1 MLLLGPGQIVLSLGG
16 KAPLQDFPKK
26 FRTYVSVKV
35 WSKRWS
41 ALRREAVGRRNY
53 NARPPAEPAAHV
65 GLVLEETTSSIPS
78 LLVVRTNIEACGTLR
93 VVPALSW
100 KGVLMDKDRIKSTA
114 QQAKG
119 AIKETVGEV
128 TGDAKLKSE
137 GKSEKVAG
145 KVQPR

>member
-1 MLLLGPGQIVLSLGG
+1 MAQPTAAPADYRVRPG
-16 KAPLQDFPKK
+16 
-26 FRTYVSVKV
+26 R
-35 WSKRWS
+35 
-41 ALRREAVGRRNY
+41 
-53 NARPPAEPAAHV
+53 
-65 GLVLEETTSSIPS
+65 TTSSIPS

-100 KGVLMDKDRIKSTA
+100 KGVLMDKDRIKGTA